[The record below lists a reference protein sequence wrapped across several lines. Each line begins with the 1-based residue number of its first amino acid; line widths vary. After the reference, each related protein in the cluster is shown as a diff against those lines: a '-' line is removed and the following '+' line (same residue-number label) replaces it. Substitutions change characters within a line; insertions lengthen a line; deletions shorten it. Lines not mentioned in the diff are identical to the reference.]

1 MPSTDTK
8 SEGESSLLNLK
19 DELLTLASL
28 RRVVTKDSMDST
40 SEQWIAHAKSSSKNE
55 SMAYSKGKMHGG
67 HKILEFADGL
77 WLGQEQQQ
85 TMTIIKDHLHP
96 MMIDED
102 VEFLGDDGSF
112 YATDDDKPN
121 TKTATTAKPPTP
133 TVELDLTP
141 NGNGHTKNTKKKS
154 PPKLTIKEK
163 QRERGRTFPRLSRRQ
178 GGKTREAKS
187 AKEKEVKNALLDREK
202 QETKGNHVMFVL
214 YTIWNDNTMYACV
227 YHVHFC
233 LT

>member
-8 SEGESSLLNLK
+8 SERESSLLNLK

-28 RRVVTKDSMDST
+28 RRVDTKDSMDST

-77 WLGQEQQQ
+77 WLGQGEQQQ

-102 VEFLGDDGSF
+102 VEFLGDDGSSLIACLVN
-112 YATDDDKPN
+112 YPILLIDC
-121 TKTATTAKPPTP
+121 
-133 TVELDLTP
+133 E
-141 NGNGHTKNTKKKS
+141 S
-154 PPKLTIKEK
+154 
-163 QRERGRTFPRLSRRQ
+163 
-178 GGKTREAKS
+178 KTRECPKTTS
-187 AKEKEVKNALLDREK
+187 LQKFLLRIDLS
-202 QETKGNHVMFVL
+202 VVF
-214 YTIWNDNTMYACV
+214 
-227 YHVHFC
+227 
-233 LT
+233 

>member
-163 QRERGRTFPRLSRRQ
+163 QRESSPILPLGSRGVFGMELPLRLV
-178 GGKTREAKS
+178 GTA
-187 AKEKEVKNALLDREK
+187 
-202 QETKGNHVMFVL
+202 
-214 YTIWNDNTMYACV
+214 
-227 YHVHFC
+227 
-233 LT
+233 